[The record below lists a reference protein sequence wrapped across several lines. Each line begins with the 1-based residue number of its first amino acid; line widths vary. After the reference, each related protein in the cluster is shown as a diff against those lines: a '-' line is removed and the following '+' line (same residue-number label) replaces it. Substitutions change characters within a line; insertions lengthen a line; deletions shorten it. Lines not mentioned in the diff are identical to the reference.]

1 MEIFFAGVRYNHH
14 NSKMS
19 FFDVMN
25 NVKPYRRKPKR
36 VFCSKCQ
43 KPFSEIR
50 YLRQHVNQV
59 HANLD
64 SNEKQAIFDDCASKV
79 RKMTPKPVKE
89 TLKKEYMKKVEQK
102 VVKRKNPAKGKQQPR
117 TTGTQRLNALKQ
129 HREDPKSK
137 PAPSYQISRWKK
149 QEADLLE
156 RPVRELRSKN
166 YFLKKKDDRRLTG
179 YFPKQQA
186 KLVVRIKRRRG
197 KGKPCSTKWIQHAM

>member
-1 MEIFFAGVRYNHH
+1 
-14 NSKMS
+14 
-19 FFDVMN
+19 MN

-137 PAPSYQISRWKK
+137 PAHI
-149 QEADLLE
+149 
-156 RPVRELRSKN
+156 
-166 YFLKKKDDRRLTG
+166 G
-179 YFPKQQA
+179 
-186 KLVVRIKRRRG
+186 KRTLG
-197 KGKPCSTKWIQHAM
+197 FSLYYSSSGFWSPMDVEFYS

>member
-1 MEIFFAGVRYNHH
+1 MMPPPPFTRYRQVRHKCNIENNGNNGSRVFLEIFFAGVKYNHH

-59 HANLD
+59 HVNLD
-64 SNEKQAIFDDCASKV
+64 SIEKQAIFNDCASKV

-89 TLKKEYMKKVEQK
+89 NSHNTFL
-102 VVKRKNPAKGKQQPR
+102 VVKVTAIDRVVGITYRQQR
-117 TTGTQRLNALKQ
+117 IALQ
-129 HREDPKSK
+129 SAWRE
-137 PAPSYQISRWKK
+137 I
-149 QEADLLE
+149 
-156 RPVRELRSKN
+156 
-166 YFLKKKDDRRLTG
+166 
-179 YFPKQQA
+179 
-186 KLVVRIKRRRG
+186 
-197 KGKPCSTKWIQHAM
+197 